1 MERKKKKAERSLNV
15 VKQNDLVQK
24 ARYRLDLVQQK
35 TIMYLISKINSVKD
49 VEFQEI
55 SVDIKDLCE
64 IMGIQYS
71 GKNLKD
77 FKDAIQKLSDKSIWV
92 DTGSQIRL
100 MRWLQ
105 RVDINKGDTSVT
117 VRFDELMAPFL
128 LQIRERFVQYKL
140 VNVLPM
146 KSQYSLRLYEIL
158 KSHETQGKWE
168 VSLEELKKVLF
179 IEDGLYEDYRIFRRK
194 VLDSAVMEICNFTDL
209 VVAYEPKRKNRKIY
223 SLMFEMCNIENE
235 QYSEGARRHI
245 NRDIVL
251 DNLDAEVSSPQKMPT
266 VDDIRKMRERK
277 RAEKEREFL
286 SKKFRRA
293 KKTIDYFEDPV
304 VMPGQTSLD
313 DLF

>member
-1 MERKKKKAERSLNV
+1 MERKKIKAERSLNV

-24 ARYRLDLVQQK
+24 ARYKLDLVQQK
-35 TIMYLISKINSVKD
+35 TIMYLISKIDSMKD
-49 VEFQEI
+49 IEFQDI
-55 SVDIKDLCE
+55 TVDIKYLCE
-64 IMGIQYS
+64 IMGIQYN

-92 DTGSQIRL
+92 DTGPKLIL

-105 RVDINKGDTSVT
+105 RVIIDKGTTTVT
-117 VRFDELMAPFL
+117 VKFDELMAPHL
-128 LQIRERFVQYKL
+128 LQIQERFVQYQL

-146 KSQYSLRLYEIL
+146 KSQYSLRLYEII
-158 KSHETQGKWE
+158 KSHEAQGKWE
-168 VSLEELKKVLF
+168 VSIDELKKVLF

-209 VVAYEPKRKNRKIY
+209 VVAYEPKRKDRKIY
-223 SLMFEMCNIENE
+223 SLVFEMCNIQDE

-245 NRDIVL
+245 NREIVL
-251 DNLDAEVSSPQKMPT
+251 DNLDAEVSPPRKMPT
-266 VDDIRKMRERK
+266 VNDIRKMRERK

-286 SKKFRRA
+286 AKKFRRA
-293 KKTIDYFEDPV
+293 KKTIEYSEDPV